1 MVLPLEECSS
11 SHRPV
16 IEFPDKSTDFTVIVA
31 GEPVLFEVG
40 AGLLGSNKKFI
51 DTPLMEVIM
60 VPLPKT
66 LTPST
71 SVEAP
76 VDVVLLGSGTPRFSL
91 DTDPL
96 VVVTLVETVV
106 SVVVLARVVELL
118 KEVSNGEVTLSI
130 VNAFT
135 GTMSAIGNNMMVK
148 TTIPNMER
156 DLFPENFIYLMYNR
170 ITYLN
175 IPSLLC
181 KIDIIDESSI
191 FLYLFLNNWDK
202 SGVN

>member
-91 DTDPL
+91 DMDPL
-96 VVVTLVETVV
+96 VVVTLVKIVV
-106 SVVVLARVVELL
+106 FVVVLARVVELF
-118 KEVSNGEVTLSI
+118 KEVSSGEVKLPM
-130 VNAFT
+130 VNAFM
-135 GTMSAIGNNMMVK
+135 GEIFAIGNNMITK
-148 TTIPNMER
+148 TTIPSMGR
-156 DLFPENFIYLMYNR
+156 DLFPENFIYL
-170 ITYLN
+170 I
-175 IPSLLC
+175 
-181 KIDIIDESSI
+181 
-191 FLYLFLNNWDK
+191 
-202 SGVN
+202 